1 MANRLEGRSQP
12 DGEGVPPSAAVLL
25 IGNLF
30 LLVGLLL
37 VDSNAVR
44 IVLVFVAA
52 AMLGSGILILSRHA
66 ARLKAIHEPVAEA
79 DERNANDRDADGDA

>member
-37 VDSNAVR
+37 VDSTAVR

-66 ARLKAIHEPVAEA
+66 ARLKAIHAPAPDV
-79 DERNANDRDADGDA
+79 DDRDVDGDA